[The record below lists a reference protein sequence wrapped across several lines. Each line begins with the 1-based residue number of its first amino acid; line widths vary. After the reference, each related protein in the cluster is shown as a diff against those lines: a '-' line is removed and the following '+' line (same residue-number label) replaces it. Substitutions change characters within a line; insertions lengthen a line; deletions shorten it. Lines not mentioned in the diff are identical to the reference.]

1 MIENTTIFNV
11 NVLRQE
17 LIMMTINEVVLS
29 LEKNGYNPT
38 NQLIGYL
45 LTNDL
50 SYITSK
56 DDARKKISKY
66 SREELLMAIINGYM
80 GRWRDI

>member
-1 MIENTTIFNV
+1 MDNTIIFNF

-17 LIMMTINEVVLS
+17 LIMMTINEVILS